1 MGTFS
6 TLLHISTTIII
17 AIVGTALRKIINGK
31 KRKPTISYLYDATEK
46 IIANIKENT
55 IEMKNLLSVFH
66 NIKVKSPLVIKSF
79 NEIKISLT
87 LGKRRELSIYKA
99 TPSQIIK
106 KKNIERNLGL
116 FCINLF
122 IW

>member
-1 MGTFS
+1 
-6 TLLHISTTIII
+6 
-17 AIVGTALRKIINGK
+17 
-31 KRKPTISYLYDATEK
+31 
-46 IIANIKENT
+46 
-55 IEMKNLLSVFH
+55 MKNLLSVFH
-66 NIKVKSPLVIKSF
+66 NIKVKSPLATKFF
-79 NEIKISLT
+79 NERKISLT

>member
-1 MGTFS
+1 ME
-6 TLLHISTTIII
+6 
-17 AIVGTALRKIINGK
+17 